1 VDESGRDA
9 CRTAARGGSGSGSG
23 GEAGFSLERGGG
35 TEAQGSNDRRTT
47 REDLMA
53 SNQLQNQLT
62 RFISRGRN
70 RRKPPSAMTERPLR
84 PAKLPSYRPVKRSRK
99 TY

>member
-1 VDESGRDA
+1 VDEPGRDA
-9 CRTAARGGSGSGSG
+9 RRGACTGGGSSGS
-23 GEAGFSLERGGG
+23 EAGFALERGGG

-53 SNQLQNQLT
+53 DNQLQNQLT

-70 RRKPPSAMTERPLR
+70 RRKSPSAMTERPLR
-84 PAKLPSYRPVKRSRK
+84 PAKLPSYRPAKRGRSV
-99 TY
+99 

>member
-1 VDESGRDA
+1 
-9 CRTAARGGSGSGSG
+9 
-23 GEAGFSLERGGG
+23 
-35 TEAQGSNDRRTT
+35 
-47 REDLMA
+47 MA

-70 RRKPPSAMTERPLR
+70 RRKSPSATTERPLR

>member
-1 VDESGRDA
+1 MTG
-9 CRTAARGGSGSGSG
+9 AR
-23 GEAGFSLERGGG
+23 GEAGLARERGGG
-35 TEAQGSNDRRTT
+35 AEAQGSNDRRTT

-53 SNQLQNQLT
+53 SNQLQKQPAQLT

>member
-1 VDESGRDA
+1 VDEPGRDA
-9 CRTAARGGSGSGSG
+9 RRGARTGSGSG
-23 GEAGFSLERGGG
+23 GSSSQAGLSRERGGG
-35 TEAQGSNDRRTT
+35 TEAQGPNDRRTN

-53 SNQLQNQLT
+53 NNQLQNQLT

-70 RRKPPSAMTERPLR
+70 RRKPANAMTERPLR